1 MEMSQKRHA
10 RMTLLA
16 PPPQKITLDDDSFH
30 LTDGSLIAIQQPELL
45 FEAQRA
51 RDALAGVGVH
61 WEIALTT
68 QGRVGLSLASGMD
81 SLLTQSYT
89 LSIRPNHISIHGSDA
104 AGVFYGVCTLS
115 QILQQHGAHLPCMS
129 ILDFPDVRRRGVM
142 LDISRDR
149 VPTLATL
156 LELVDLL
163 ASWKINELQL
173 YTEHTFAY
181 RAHPLVWQN
190 ASPIT
195 SEELL
200 ILRAYC
206 QQRHIDLMPNLNT
219 LGHME
224 RWLKHPPYN
233 PLAEMPEGFPSPWHD
248 DQRILPPSTLNPR
261 DPRSLALVRSLLDEL
276 LPHFTSEYVNVGGD
290 EPWELGK
297 GASKDTW
304 ETEPGRVYLEYL
316 KALHVEV
323 TRRARRMQ
331 FWADIIVKYP
341 ALVSELPR
349 DAIAMIWGYEADEPK
364 EADAALIAASGLQT
378 YMVPGTSTWNSLA
391 GRTTNMISNLNNA
404 ARLAHTYS
412 SLGYLITDWGDNG
425 HWQPL
430 SAAYA
435 GFLYGASVS
444 WNYAGSQTLDLAEA
458 LSVYAFADSARAMG
472 RIALHM
478 GDLYR
483 KLPIQIGN
491 GTALFYLLQLD
502 DDEVRAWQQTADT
515 SEWCQALSE
524 VDHTLDELLSALD
537 NVQLER
543 DAQRVKAEYQQV
555 AKLLKAA
562 VQRGLSWFG
571 QTAAVTRDEARV
583 LLDQQRAN
591 WLARH
596 RLGGLEDSL
605 RRMRWLYTQAL

>member
-1 MEMSQKRHA
+1 
-10 RMTLLA
+10 MTLLA
-16 PPPQKITLDDDSFH
+16 PPPQKITLEGGSFH
-30 LTDGSLIAIQQPELL
+30 LTDGYLIAIQQPELL

-51 RDALAGVGVH
+51 RDALAAVGIH
-61 WEIALTT
+61 WQIALTS
-68 QGRVGLSLASGMD
+68 QGSIGLSLAAGMD

-89 LSIRPNHISIHGSDA
+89 LSIRPDHISIHGSDA
-104 AGVFYGVCTLS
+104 AGVFYGVCTLA
-115 QILQQHGAHLPCMS
+115 QILQQHGTHLPCMS
-129 ILDFPDVRRRGVM
+129 ILDFPEVWRRGVM

-181 RAHPLVWQN
+181 QAHPLVWQN

-206 QQRHIDLMPNLNT
+206 QQRHIDLVPNLNT

-233 PLAEMPEGFPSPWHD
+233 SLAEMPEGFPSPWHD

-276 LPHFTSEYVNVGGD
+276 LPHFSSEYVNVGGD

-304 ETEPGRVYLEYL
+304 DAEPGRVYLEYL
-316 KALHVEV
+316 KSLYVEV

-341 ALVSELPR
+341 ALVPELPR

-364 EADAALIAASGLQT
+364 QADVELIAASGLQT

-391 GRTTNMISNLNNA
+391 GRTANMISNLNNA
-404 ARLAHTYS
+404 ARLAHKYGA
-412 SLGYLITDWGDNG
+412 LGYLITEWGDNG

-444 WNYAGSQTLDLAEA
+444 WNYEGSQKLDLAEA
-458 LSVYAFADSARAMG
+458 LNVYAFADAAHEMG
-472 RIALHM
+472 QIALRM

-502 DDEVRAWQQTADT
+502 DEEVAAWQRAVDP
-515 SEWCQALSE
+515 SEMCQGLVE
-524 VDHTLDELLSALD
+524 VDRALDELLNVLD
-537 NVQLER
+537 TVQLER

-555 AKLLKAA
+555 GKLLKVA
-562 VQRGLSWFG
+562 VRRGLSWFG
-571 QTAAVTRDEARV
+571 QGATITRDDAQA
-583 LLDQQRAN
+583 LLDQQRVN

-596 RLGGLEDSL
+596 RPGGLEDSL
-605 RRMRWLYTQAL
+605 RKMRWLSMQAM